1 MYDDIVFT
9 GYCRSLQH
17 EVHALGRKSI
27 ICHADVASECEVDGM
42 FDALRSEF
50 GRLDVVVCNA
60 YESSTR
66 CLRAS
71 WDHNYINLAISN
83 LITIIIHEL

>member
-1 MYDDIVFT
+1 MYDAYT
-9 GYCRSLQH
+9 GSCRSLQH

-66 CLRAS
+66 CLYAS
-71 WDHNYINLAISN
+71 YYIILAI
-83 LITIIIHEL
+83 LI